1 MDDKILEIKNISK
14 RRGTKQVLDNVSFS
28 ILRGEIFGLV
38 GKNGA
43 GKTTLI
49 KVITSMLSPDEGQII
64 VCGKDLRTEREEALR
79 NIGSVV
85 ETPIMY
91 EYMTGRQNLN
101 YTASLLDNI
110 TEDEIEKAIQCSKL
124 GDKIDEKVKKYSL
137 GMKQRL
143 GLAQALMGNISLLI
157 LDEPTNGLDP
167 IGVIDL
173 NNTINTLVKEKNV
186 SVFISSH
193 ILSEIENICT
203 MVVFIDSGK
212 IINIQKI
219 DDKFNNNIKNM
230 FIKTNSPKKSSKI
243 VRDLNCAK
251 IIKIKKDGILI
262 SMTDKSDDIFNL
274 LKILHEAKISVE
286 GFFEIKPDLEHRFV
300 EMMGDN
306 KNE

>member
-193 ILSEIENICT
+193 VLSEIENICT